1 MLEQAADIMT
11 VLAAIVATV
20 VLAAAV
26 AAADAGTAVVADVV
40 ADPVAGVAATVVLAA
55 AAAIAAI
62 AKDKPG
68 IQERRSSTLRL
79 FFLLTYAI
87 TTVISRVET
96 CRCTRLLSPSRYLL
110 RRT

>member
-1 MLEQAADIMT
+1 
-11 VLAAIVATV
+11 V

-40 ADPVAGVAATVVLAA
+40 ADPVAGVAATVVLAAA